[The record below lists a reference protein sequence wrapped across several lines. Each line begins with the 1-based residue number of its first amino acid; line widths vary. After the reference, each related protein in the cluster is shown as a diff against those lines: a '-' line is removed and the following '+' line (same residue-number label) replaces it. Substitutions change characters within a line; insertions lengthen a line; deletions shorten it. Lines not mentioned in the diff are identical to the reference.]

1 MRRIANILFL
11 VPLLTGCGV
20 IGPFSGSVSAESAE
34 PPLVADRPIP
44 QVMMGA
50 IQEDLELSEVQ
61 AAAILGNLAQET
73 GNFTHLQQVGGPS
86 YGYSQWLGPRKRAFF
101 AYAEQHG
108 GRRSFEA
115 NYGFLLQEI
124 TAEYGPMTRRIQ
136 DASTVD
142 GAAHIFMRDFLRP
155 SKTHANLPA
164 RIRYAERYLAG
175 DFTGA
180 GCLGPEHLSG
190 DRVRPCPEPVVAEA
204 EEESPPRISR
214 LLSWAR
220 GPV

>member
-1 MRRIANILFL
+1 MRPVLT
-11 VPLLTGCGV
+11 LLTLILLSAGCAAPF
-20 IGPFSGSVSAESAE
+20 GPFSAPVSAEQAHQ
-34 PPLVADRPIP
+34 PIP

-50 IQEDLELSEVQ
+50 LQEDLDLNEVQ

-86 YGYSQWLGPRKRAFF
+86 YGYSQWLGSRKRAFF
-101 AYAEQHG
+101 TFAKTSG

-115 NYGFLLQEI
+115 NYGFLLHEI
-124 TAEYGPMTRRIQ
+124 TTEYGPMTIRMR
-136 DASTVD
+136 ATNTVD
-142 GAAHIFMRDFLRP
+142 EVAHVFMREFLRP
-155 SKTHANLPA
+155 SKSHANLPA
-164 RIRYAERYLAG
+164 RVRYAERYLAG

-190 DRVRPCPEPVVAEA
+190 DRIRPCPAPVVAEVDA
-204 EEESPPRISR
+204 EAPPRIAR

-220 GPV
+220 DPF